1 MNDAKRLRRPTAGGY
16 VRGDETRLRIIEA
29 AIELFGEHGF
39 DGASTRDIAA
49 RAGVNAPALQ
59 YYFEN
64 KEGVFRAC
72 AEHIADETWRNFEPV
87 VAHATEVLRR
97 KSGSG
102 AASKAASQ
110 ADAEP
115 PAGADTDTDT
125 EAEADT
131 EADTEADIEALIDAF
146 IRIQE
151 VIADRMFLKVKA
163 CSGSNPRLFFAR
175 EQAGHGPS
183 IASEILTRRLRKP
196 LNDVGAQLIA
206 RITGMAV
213 DDPLTLIRMLSLH
226 GQLMMFY
233 IAPRSTLGLLGW
245 TEIDEE
251 KGERLK
257 DIIREQTRTLLHQW
271 SEARLGRRR
280 ASGKKPA

>member
-72 AEHIADETWRNFEPV
+72 AEHIADDAWRNFEPV
-87 VAHATEVLRR
+87 VAHATEVLRGMAN
-97 KSGSG
+97 SEAAAG
-102 AASKAASQ
+102 AA
-110 ADAEP
+110 P
-115 PAGADTDTDT
+115 GT
-125 EAEADT
+125 ET
-131 EADTEADIEALIDAF
+131 EADLEALIDAF
-146 IRIQE
+146 VRIQE
-151 VIADRMFLKVKA
+151 VMADRMFIKVKA
-163 CSGSNPRLFFAR
+163 CHGPNHRLFFAR
-175 EQAGHGPS
+175 EQAGHEPNV
-183 IASEILTRRLRKP
+183 ASEILTRRLRKP

-213 DDPLTLIRMLSLH
+213 DDPVTLIRMLSLH
-226 GQLMMFY
+226 GQLLMFH

-245 TEIDEE
+245 SEIDAE
-251 KGERLK
+251 KGELLK
-257 DIIREQTRTLLHQW
+257 NTVREQTRFLLHQW
-271 SEARLGRRR
+271 SKTRPARPR
-280 ASGKKPA
+280 AASKKLHL